1 MKLFWQERRA
11 GQRLILVLDD
21 ETEVE
26 VGMVRSTAGGFD
38 ALAKTNTYDPGRAQK
53 GLASMEEAKAFVE
66 EFHPWDIFGGDL
78 DLEVEPE
85 AHPAQD
91 RPEASTTPA
100 EAPPGPADEPQAV
113 DTSAEA
119 PAVAAAETPRS
130 VEPPAPVHE
139 EPVAAS
145 DESSRKP
152 GWKFWKKG

>member
-26 VGMVRSTAGGFD
+26 VGMVRSTSRGFD

-85 AHPAQD
+85 AHPAPDQ
-91 RPEASTTPA
+91 PAASPTPA
-100 EAPPGPADEPQAV
+100 EAPIQPADESREV
-113 DTSAEA
+113 ETSAEA
-119 PAVAAAETPRS
+119 TDPADDETPQP
-130 VEPPAPVHE
+130 VEASEPVHE

-145 DESSRKP
+145 EESPRKQ